1 MLCDFNK
8 KISTQLLL
16 FSKYLFIYAYNISF
30 DCSAFIKMIS
40 SRFISFFGYTYTG
53 DKKTIS
59 RSLVED
65 WLALKWWDWD
75 IEALEEYR

>member
-1 MLCDFNK
+1 
-8 KISTQLLL
+8 
-16 FSKYLFIYAYNISF
+16 
-30 DCSAFIKMIS
+30 MIS